1 MTVFFIPGD
10 AERAGLTNEG
20 RRGPQIRVSLTSL
33 RYCSGDNMRFT
44 NLLVLFL
51 LPIIV
56 ISPCVAQTPDSQAKR
71 ADIIRLLRMTGAAK
85 GAAQAVDLMLPSLKQ
100 AMPQVPEQV
109 WQEFRSEVREEDMI
123 ELTYEIWNK
132 HFSHQ
137 EIRDLIRFYQS
148 PTGLK
153 IIRETPTIQEESL
166 VAGQKWGNQIV
177 NRILAR
183 LRDKGYQLPPELQQ
197 P

>member
-1 MTVFFIPGD
+1 
-10 AERAGLTNEG
+10 
-20 RRGPQIRVSLTSL
+20 
-33 RYCSGDNMRFT
+33 MRFN

-51 LPIIV
+51 LVAIV
-56 ISPCVAQTPDSQAKR
+56 ISPCVAQTQDNQAKR

-109 WQEFRSEVREEDMI
+109 WKEFRSEVREDDMI

-166 VAGQKWGNQIV
+166 IAGQKWGNQIV